1 MGGLGHTVAQRRATS
16 HTVAYRRARHS
27 MLRELHLHGITV
39 TDELLAKV
47 LQPLVAVGQLHT
59 LALDRCVAGTVGAV
73 EQ

>member
-1 MGGLGHTVAQRRATS
+1 
-16 HTVAYRRARHS
+16 